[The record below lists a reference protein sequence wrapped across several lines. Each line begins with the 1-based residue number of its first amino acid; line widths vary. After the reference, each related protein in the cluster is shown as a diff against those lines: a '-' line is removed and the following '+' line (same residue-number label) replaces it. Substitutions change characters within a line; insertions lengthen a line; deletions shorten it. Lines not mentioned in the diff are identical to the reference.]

1 MYPVSEAFLS
11 AVQENT
17 RRYYWTGKITTK
29 AGVVHE
35 FSEKEIVKG
44 SGYISAQCCGSTEIE
59 LGTVYTAEMGIILF
73 SEIERYILEDALVEL
88 YYHLLVGEAYETVP
102 MGIYEISEANR
113 TIRCLEIKA
122 YDYMLRFEKNF
133 NTTDT
138 MENVYE
144 IIMICCKV
152 CSVEFAH
159 TQTEIESMPNGSEVL
174 SIYAENDIA
183 TYRDVLFYIGQV
195 LGGFFCINREGK
207 LELRKYGNEPVMNI
221 GNKQRFSSLFYS
233 LVWMR
238 REKNCVSRCWRIF
251 PLLNMCLLILKP

>member
-1 MYPVSEAFLS
+1 M
-11 AVQENT
+11 
-17 RRYYWTGKITTK
+17 
-29 AGVVHE
+29 VHE
-35 FSEKEIVKG
+35 FSEKEIVKR

-88 YYHLLVGEAYETVP
+88 YYHMLVGEAYETVP

-122 YDYMLRFEKNF
+122 YDYMLRFEKDF

-138 MENVYE
+138 MGNVYE
-144 IIMICCKV
+144 IIMLCCKA

-159 TQTEIESMPNGSEVL
+159 TKTEIESMPNGSEVL
-174 SIYAENDIA
+174 SIYAENDIE

-195 LGGFFCINREGK
+195 LGGFFCINHEGK

>member
-1 MYPVSEAFLS
+1 M
-11 AVQENT
+11 
-17 RRYYWTGKITTK
+17 
-29 AGVVHE
+29 VHE

-144 IIMICCKV
+144 IIMLCCKV

-174 SIYAENDIA
+174 SIYAENDIE

-207 LELRKYGNEPVMNI
+207 LNFV
-221 GNKQRFSSLFYS
+221 
-233 LVWMR
+233 
-238 REKNCVSRCWRIF
+238 
-251 PLLNMCLLILKP
+251 NMEMSQ

>member
-11 AVQENT
+11 AVQANI

-35 FSEKEIVKG
+35 FSEKDIVKG
-44 SGYISAQCCGSTEIE
+44 SGYISSQCCGSTEME
-59 LGTVYTAEMGIILF
+59 LGTVCATE
-73 SEIERYILEDALVEL
+73 
-88 YYHLLVGEAYETVP
+88 

-122 YDYMLRFEKNF
+122 YDYMLRFEKDF

-138 MENVYE
+138 IGNAYE
-144 IIMICCKV
+144 IIMLCCKA

-159 TQTEIESMPNGSEVL
+159 SQTEIETMPNGSEVL
-174 SIYAENDIA
+174 SIYSENDIE
-183 TYRDVLFYIGQV
+183 TYRDVLFYTGQV

-221 GNKQRFSSLFYS
+221 SNKQRFSSGFSDFITRYTAVSSTNLKIQEAEYYALETDDGLTMNLGVNLLLQFG
-233 LVWMR
+233 LEETR
-238 REKNCVSRCWRIF
+238 RQLCEH
-251 PLLNMCLLILKP
+251 ILADL